1 MGLFNYDP
9 IFAKWYL
16 NNLPAIS
23 PELHVNLSVWPSENL
38 FSQAHLLIKPIL
50 ICPKEFCRTPWTRRM
65 TKSFFTVKGALETP
79 KENEVR

>member
-9 IFAKWYL
+9 IFAKPSGRFPATDYL
-16 NNLPAIS
+16 QMPAK
-23 PELHVNLSVWPSENL
+23 PSVLPSENL